1 MRDVEFFAGVPQ
13 QPVSVAGYEGV
24 TPAFYYDYSQASV
37 VLATPLERIRELLP
51 SPRLYPL
58 RLTPR
63 SGVTVIVAY
72 QYRDSDIGPYSEV
85 AIGFPVTVDRNSP
98 VLVELR
104 RFQVEGGSV
113 FIWQLPVT
121 TAIAR
126 DLGVEVAGY
135 PKFLADIEFADEAGL
150 ATCRLA
156 EGGKHIL
163 TLRLRHRKPRPRSE
177 RTRMMPVTVKGDR
190 LLRGMATNNI
200 PQAAVAFGGRGVELE
215 LGDHPLAD
223 QIRRLEMGRVLMASY
238 APANQT
244 ILSPPLESWPLAGG

>member
-13 QPVSVAGYEGV
+13 RLITAAGYEV
-24 TPAFYYDYSQASV
+24 TIPTFYYDYSQASV
-37 VLATPLERIRELLP
+37 VLVTPLERIRELLP
-51 SPRLYPL
+51 SHRLYPL

-72 QYRDSDIGPYSEV
+72 EYRDTDIGPYNEV

-98 VLVELR
+98 VLTELR
-104 RFQVEGGSV
+104 RFQTQGGSV

-126 DLGVEVAGY
+126 DLGVEAAGY
-135 PKFLADIEFADEAGL
+135 PKFLADIEMGDEAGL

-156 EGGKHIL
+156 EEGRHIL
-163 TLRLRHRKPRPRSE
+163 TLRLRHRKPRRRSE
-177 RTRMMPVTVKGDR
+177 RTRMWPVTVKGDR
-190 LLRGMATNNI
+190 LLRGPAVNNI
-200 PQAAVAFGGRGVELE
+200 PQAAVAFHGRGVELE

-223 QIRRLEMGRVLMASY
+223 QLRRLEMGRATMASY

-244 ILSPPLESWPLAGG
+244 ILSPPLESWPLAR